1 MKLSD
6 QKMLALMDCLI
17 RSAKEK
23 NDIAAILRSD
33 AASAG
38 ALALR
43 LQDHAL
49 ALDKSTRATKK
60 CVEILRS
67 KPRPRLNGNGGRKSG
82 TR

>member
-6 QKMLALMDCLI
+6 RALVSLRDCLI
-17 RSAKEK
+17 RSARVT

-49 ALDKSTRATKK
+49 ALDKSTRATTK